1 MCVDTLQLFYQLNFL
16 TDKKNYIYEYSI
28 ITEAYDITITITA
41 LSQREVSD
49 SLLVYEASIKIQ
61 TGWKQRICLVVT
73 VSGWNKY
80 LSILRGIVE

>member
-61 TGWKQRICLVVT
+61 TG
-73 VSGWNKY
+73 
-80 LSILRGIVE
+80 